1 MRSNHHNDDLTGC
14 PQANLLAFINT
25 NRTSTS
31 TSTQTP
37 NVTEVA
43 VTTEMVTLALLLFGG
58 VALQAFLLP
67 PSLLG
72 AVPERVFGFQLASS
86 RNSIKRS
93 KSF

>member
-31 TSTQTP
+31 TQTP

-43 VTTEMVTLALLLFGG
+43 VTTEMVTLALLRFGG